1 MCSFIPGWYPAGIA
15 GERPLLS
22 LLSAGEDFGN
32 SSAYEFFTLP
42 FGAEAHDRLLI
53 AAVAGGSAGTAL
65 PTSVTIGGVAAS
77 IHAQTDN
84 AGNTR
89 NGHAFIASALV
100 PAGASGNFAVNWSGT
115 MLDMSYG
122 LYRASG
128 LISLTPTDTVTD
140 AGAGPSLI
148 LDRAHQG
155 FIIAAGSGVSA
166 SFANYPSP
174 MIKDFETGSD
184 GTFDTVAHTPVVFG
198 AVTNFSAA
206 PSSNG
211 ASPSRY
217 AAASWA

>member
-1 MCSFIPGWYPAGIA
+1 MISLPGWYPAAIA

-22 LLSAGEDFGN
+22 LLSSAEDFGN
-32 SSAYEFFTLP
+32 SSGYEFFSLP
-42 FGAEAHDRLLI
+42 FGAEAFDRVLI

-65 PTSVTIGGVAAS
+65 PTSVTIGGVAAT

-100 PAGASGNFAVNWSGT
+100 PSGASGSLAVNWSGT
-115 MLDMSYG
+115 MLDMCYG

-128 LISLTPTDTVTD
+128 LISATPTDTVTGS
-140 AGAGPSLI
+140 GASPSLI

-155 FIIAAGSGVSA
+155 FIIAAGSSVSA
-166 SFANYPSP
+166 SFATWPSP

-184 GTFDTVAHTPVVFG
+184 GTFDTIAHTPVVFG
-198 AVTNFSAA
+198 AVTGFNAA

-217 AAASWA
+217 AAASWG